1 MQHAS
6 CLAVQEVMSQQ
17 GMAHSSN
24 QERPEDATRMEES
37 ASDAPLM
44 LGRSEDSTKPLD
56 PKAQM
61 DADKNSIYSHPLFPL
76 LRLMML
82 RCEEATQGA
91 EGITS
96 AGLSAEIQAMLGTQ
110 SELFSGNGDTDSL
123 MLKAVQVL
131 RIHLLELEKVRELCQ
146 DFCERYI
153 ACLRGKLSS
162 DNLLRG
168 DAGPA
173 SSQLEQAFYAL
184 HSPGNDMRQDRA
196 QPVNV
201 LANLASSTECHL
213 GPPHRQGVVGAAM
226 HHGNAKMSPAQAA
239 MAGGDGGFPT
249 SLVLTLQSPATPAGG
264 GASRRQHSTGGSRSC
279 FQPLSLG
286 PQCGMTGDRTRSPQ
300 ERLESFNHLG
310 HLPSPTAH
318 QAECDLSESDDRKMK
333 SKRGVLPKHATG
345 IMRSWL
351 FQHIVHPYPTE
362 DEKRQIAA
370 QTNLTLLQVN
380 NWFINARR
388 RILQPMLDAGNT
400 SGGNPAGNS
409 VGNATGNPE
418 GGPAG
423 CGRGRRG
430 KAAPRALLR
439 FWPEQLASTGATGE
453 AEARRLLQRS
463 GSNADGGDGHATGG
477 DPSEPPFPRPGS
489 SVGYGADDSQDGTD
503 DDGGGGDDDDDDEGS
518 SGTAHDLTLAGCPS
532 PD

>member
-1 MQHAS
+1 MTSTIGQVLCWAFAWLHGTIRSGSTIETFVAEMYLYCDPGSERYPTMQHAS

-196 QPVNV
+196 QSALPGKIKNK
-201 LANLASSTECHL
+201 NLSLLDVAGLCVWGPLKHEAAS
-213 GPPHRQGVVGAAM
+213 G
-226 HHGNAKMSPAQAA
+226 
-239 MAGGDGGFPT
+239 
-249 SLVLTLQSPATPAGG
+249 
-264 GASRRQHSTGGSRSC
+264 RSC
-279 FQPLSLG
+279 ARKSSARVVCRAGTVRAQS
-286 PQCGMTGDRTRSPQ
+286 CRR
-300 ERLESFNHLG
+300 
-310 HLPSPTAH
+310 AVA
-318 QAECDLSESDDRKMK
+318 AECDLSESDDRKMK

-400 SGGNPAGNS
+400 SGGNPTGNS

-418 GGPAG
+418 GGSAG

-503 DDGGGGDDDDDDEGS
+503 DDGGGGGDDDDDDDDEGS

>member
-1 MQHAS
+1 WPAAWQ
-6 CLAVQEVMSQQ
+6 
-17 GMAHSSN
+17 
-24 QERPEDATRMEES
+24 DATRMEES

-44 LGRSEDSTKPLD
+44 LGRSEDSAKPLD

-173 SSQLEQAFYAL
+173 SSQLDPQINHVE
-184 HSPGNDMRQDRA
+184 DI
-196 QPVNV
+196 
-201 LANLASSTECHL
+201 
-213 GPPHRQGVVGAAM
+213 RQGGGRCLRGAAGRPM
-226 HHGNAKMSPAQAA
+226 GS
-239 MAGGDGGFPT
+239 DIYF
-249 SLVLTLQSPATPAGG
+249 SLRR
-264 GASRRQHSTGGSRSC
+264 RRQGRVDIFKVAFSYVSAGKKKNPASVITCR
-279 FQPLSLG
+279 QRAMTVKV
-286 PQCGMTGDRTRSPQ
+286 QCVIQVPNT
-300 ERLESFNHLG
+300 
-310 HLPSPTAH
+310 

-380 NWFINARR
+380 NW
-388 RILQPMLDAGNT
+388 
-400 SGGNPAGNS
+400 
-409 VGNATGNPE
+409 
-418 GGPAG
+418 
-423 CGRGRRG
+423 
-430 KAAPRALLR
+430 
-439 FWPEQLASTGATGE
+439 
-453 AEARRLLQRS
+453 
-463 GSNADGGDGHATGG
+463 
-477 DPSEPPFPRPGS
+477 
-489 SVGYGADDSQDGTD
+489 
-503 DDGGGGDDDDDDEGS
+503 
-518 SGTAHDLTLAGCPS
+518 
-532 PD
+532 